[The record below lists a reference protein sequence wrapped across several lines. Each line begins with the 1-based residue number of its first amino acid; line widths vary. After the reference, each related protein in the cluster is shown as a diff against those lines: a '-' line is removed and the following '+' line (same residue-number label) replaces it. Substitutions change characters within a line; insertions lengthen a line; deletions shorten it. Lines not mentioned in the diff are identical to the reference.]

1 MEPSIKLIDFL
12 IHVLDTHAHTLR
24 RLAAF
29 FGEDEFLQILE
40 SVEEPDG
47 IPKMKMA
54 ELQKSETQPENQ
66 MDEIKWDTF
75 FQKVPD
81 SLKRTPSADIAS
93 CYARLEGAVREM
105 KLPAFLEFHLW
116 AYPFYRLMIESSYD
130 LHSPLSKNRD
140 QRMTDQLVNAS
151 VDHAQAWIKTLPIHP
166 ELSLQ
171 AERTALIPW
180 LRFRTEFLK
189 KMGRSPFVSL

>member
-12 IHVLDTHAHTLR
+12 IHVLEAQANTLQ

-40 SVEEPDG
+40 SVEEPD
-47 IPKMKMA
+47 
-54 ELQKSETQPENQ
+54 SRETKNHAAKEEAKLN
-66 MDEIKWDTF
+66 DI
-75 FQKVPD
+75 FQLNVPNV
-81 SLKRTPSADIAS
+81 LKRTSTADIAS

-130 LHSPLSKNRD
+130 LQSPLSRD
-140 QRMTDQLVNAS
+140 RDRIMTDQLVNAS
-151 VDHAQAWIKTLPIHP
+151 VAHAQAWVKTLPIHP

-171 AERTALIPW
+171 TERTALIPW

>member
-12 IHVLDTHAHTLR
+12 IHVLEAQANTLQ

-29 FGEDEFLQILE
+29 FGEDEFLEILE
-40 SVEEPDG
+40 SVDEPELKIAKEFK
-47 IPKMKMA
+47 IPNV
-54 ELQKSETQPENQ
+54 S
-66 MDEIKWDTF
+66 
-75 FQKVPD
+75 
-81 SLKRTPSADIAS
+81 KRTSATDTAT

-130 LHSPLSKNRD
+130 LYSPLSRD
-140 QRMTDQLVNAS
+140 RDRAMTDHLVNES
-151 VDHAQAWIKTLPIHP
+151 VAHAQAWIKTLPIHP
-166 ELSLQ
+166 ELSLA

-180 LRFRTEFLK
+180 LRFRTEFFK